1 MPLIESMSWFAL
13 STSWLKT
20 QRAIFTGSLHTLSGV
35 GSLFC
40 GQLSL
45 FSAFTWEREHR
56 AAQTLQPLK
65 AHIAAETTYPLLI
78 PDITPKDVHIPGN
91 AQSRSA
97 SLEKPTSLESYSW
110 YVYGSRLEFV
120 LFAEPQAWPLI
131 ALPVLLGLSQNH
143 SAEPTMP
150 FKTWPC
156 QPSSLWR
163 TSLSLNPVLQSWP
176 PFISSQEPYAFQHC
190 SMTSEKEVRGIR
202 TGQEKWKLSL
212 FSDDMTKYTENFCSI

>member
-20 QRAIFTGSLHTLSGV
+20 QRAIFTVSLQTLSGV

-97 SLEKPTSLESYSW
+97 SLEEPTSLESYSW

-150 FKTWPC
+150 FKIWPC

-163 TSLSLNPVLQSWP
+163 TSLPS
-176 PFISSQEPYAFQHC
+176 I
-190 SMTSEKEVRGIR
+190 
-202 TGQEKWKLSL
+202 L
-212 FSDDMTKYTENFCSI
+212 FSSPDLLLFPPKSHMPSNTAQWRQKKKWEV